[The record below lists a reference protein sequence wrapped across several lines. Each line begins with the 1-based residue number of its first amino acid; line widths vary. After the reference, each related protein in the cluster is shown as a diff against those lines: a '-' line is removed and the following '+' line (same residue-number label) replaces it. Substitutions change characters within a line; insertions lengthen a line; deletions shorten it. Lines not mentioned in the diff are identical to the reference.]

1 MWPSFS
7 SVGTYVGFLLRQT
20 ESHKEDTEELMIPK
34 IEAPMG
40 EDDPPLYPAWV
51 ESGPSIDPVYRYNC
65 PHGWKNPTTSETPEN
80 FLQKHYCPWCKNT
93 EDAQLFSS
101 RRWVDVTV
109 NTVIGGWP
117 IEEAKWETVGNYCTH
132 RYAST
137 YQCWKDE
144 GCRYVGLCRTLHVP
158 EWSDRGTNQYS
169 GHMKSTQE
177 LHCLDDEDNLKGGWY
192 YDRQNRHKFKKIS
205 YRTLKEKEDF
215 SQIFK

>member
-1 MWPSFS
+1 MDQAPTPCT
-7 SVGTYVGFLLRQT
+7 GTTVHTAG
-20 ESHKEDTEELMIPK
+20 
-34 IEAPMG
+34 
-40 EDDPPLYPAWV
+40 
-51 ESGPSIDPVYRYNC
+51 
-65 PHGWKNPTTSETPEN
+65 TTQQH
-80 FLQKHYCPWCKNT
+80 QKHQRTFFKSISARGVKNT

-158 EWSDRGTNQYS
+158 EWSGRGTNQYS

-205 YRTLKEKEDF
+205 YRTMKEKRAPPLPLLTLAKWVVRGSPLTPGQTDRPGHLREARRR
-215 SQIFK
+215 QQ